1 MSKTIQIRVDDGLK
15 TASDSLFEELG
26 TTTNEAIKMFLRK
39 AIRTKSIPFSISMN
53 DFNAAT
59 IEAFEE
65 IDAIKSGEIESKS
78 YSSSDELFNDLGL

>member
-1 MSKTIQIRVDDGLK
+1 
-15 TASDSLFEELG
+15 
-26 TTTNEAIKMFLRK
+26 
-39 AIRTKSIPFSISMN
+39 MN